1 MMTYTLKLIGS
12 SQSRLHSIGVD
23 INSFIV
29 AGMLCIRTTH
39 KDLNSCNKTY
49 KYFMKILL
57 RIGTHKL

>member
-12 SQSRLHSIGVD
+12 SQSRLYNLGVD

-29 AGMLCIRTTH
+29 ARMLCVRTTH
-39 KDLNSCNKTY
+39 RDVNSWNKTY

-57 RIGTHKL
+57 SIGTHKL